1 MYSIHRVVVDGWTQ
15 DALAFETLLDH
26 PLVWERNLMSV
37 KPVRFGLVGFGAWG
51 QHHANAITVTDA
63 AELVAIA
70 ARSGESVAAARAA
83 YPNAN
88 VYNDFNDLVKQEDLD
103 VVDVVVPSH
112 LHHQVATA
120 VLAAGKHLLLEK
132 PMGVTLEQCD
142 DMIRVA
148 KENDRLFCVGHELRL
163 SSMWG
168 KAYQMIQDGFIGKP
182 LYTLV
187 ELSRN
192 PYRMGA
198 EGWRYDLAR
207 VGSWILEEP
216 IHFFD
221 LARWYMEPSGQPERI
236 YATANSKQED
246 HPELHDNFSAIMH
259 FSGGGYAVVS
269 QTLAAFEHHQTV
281 KITGTKGALWAS
293 WSGAKDRT
301 RHPAFSLRAFDGE
314 EVTTV
319 PIDKP
324 TGELFE
330 LEDQIERMASA
341 VRDGE
346 KLHCTADDGRWSVA
360 MCLAAEASVRSGETV
375 AMSEFLS
382 NH

>member
-1 MYSIHRVVVDGWTQ
+1 
-15 DALAFETLLDH
+15 
-26 PLVWERNLMSV
+26 MSD

-51 QHHANAITVTDA
+51 QHHANAITVTEG

-70 ARSGESVAAARAA
+70 ARSDESVAAAQAA
-83 YPNAN
+83 YPNAK
-88 VYNDFNDLVKQEDLD
+88 VYNDFNELVKQEDLD

-112 LHHQVATA
+112 LHHEIATA

-168 KAYQMIQDGFIGKP
+168 KAYEMIQEGFIGKP

-192 PYRMGA
+192 PYRLGA
-198 EGWRYDLAR
+198 EGWRYDLSR

-221 LARWYMEPSGQPERI
+221 LARWYMEPSGQPVRI

-259 FSGGGYAVVS
+259 FSEGGYAVVS

-301 RHPAFSLRAFDGE
+301 RHPTFSLRAFDGE
-314 EVTTV
+314 NVTTV

-341 VRDGE
+341 VRSGVE
-346 KLHCTADDGRWSVA
+346 LHCTANDGRWSVA

-375 AMSEFLS
+375 QMKEFL
-382 NH
+382 